1 MNKIIFSLVIIAF
14 SNGFISQIKFDSL
27 KLAYNETHIDIV
39 EGACFGK
46 KNQFLV
52 TYTYEASH
60 FFLWDVN
67 SNKFLKKI
75 NVSHKIENITSGD
88 VQNNFIIHFNHK
100 SVVFDIVKNE
110 IISSEKASLIED
122 TFSTSSIIINQSV
135 IQTLKKIKVYL
146 NPAYGEWKEYLLY
159 DHGVRIVTD
168 LSRFIVMNLDGTK
181 VIFFREFLDYPI
193 LHLLEPQKYE
203 IYVDLNSH
211 IFLLRL

>member
-75 NVSHKIENITSGD
+75 NVSHKIEKTKQDS
-88 VQNNFIIHFNHK
+88 
-100 SVVFDIVKNE
+100 
-110 IISSEKASLIED
+110 
-122 TFSTSSIIINQSV
+122 
-135 IQTLKKIKVYL
+135 YL
-146 NPAYGEWKEYLLY
+146 
-159 DHGVRIVTD
+159 V
-168 LSRFIVMNLDGTK
+168 DGTLTIKGVSRNQK
-181 VIFFREFLDYPI
+181 VPLKLTKHGNELIFKGDFAINRIDFKVGKKSDAVPDFMNISYTLPVT
-193 LHLLEPQKYE
+193 KK
-203 IYVDLNSH
+203 
-211 IFLLRL
+211 